1 MTNKKNN
8 QLEPAVDADIIKAM
22 LTNQAR
28 ELTVRE
34 KEAEL
39 SSKHRNVELQV
50 HQQEIKSNL
59 EIAKENIQA
68 QERVY
73 TAKLENTN
81 KASKRTHILWG
92 VIVTLLTVFMLI
104 AMYLGKE
111 DFAQQIL
118 LAAIAAFGGYGV
130 SKGNQNKNNNN
141 IPSKNDNT
149 NN

>member
-39 SSKHRNVELQV
+39 SSKHRNAELQV